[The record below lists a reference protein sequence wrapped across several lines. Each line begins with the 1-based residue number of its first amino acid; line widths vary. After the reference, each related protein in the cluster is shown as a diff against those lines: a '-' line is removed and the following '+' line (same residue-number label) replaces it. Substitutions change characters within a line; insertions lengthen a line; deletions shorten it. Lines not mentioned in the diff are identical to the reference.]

1 MVEKMKAAIVYGK
14 EDVRVEDI
22 PIPQIGDNEVLVK
35 IFYGAICPSDMRYFS
50 GTKVSNTPL
59 VLGHEMSGMITKVGR
74 KVKKFNVDDKVVVNS
89 DYKCN
94 TCYYCK
100 KGEHNFCEN
109 QILSDGGFAQY
120 KAVPVEAIYKI
131 PKYAELLD
139 AALTEPLACVLNG
152 SNRANIKLGSNV
164 AIIGAGPIG
173 LLHLQVAKLKGA
185 LNVVVF
191 EPLDFRREK
200 ALELGASHVF
210 ESYSQD
216 ILPDLIDIIGEKL
229 FDSVIVTIGV
239 KSVMEEVVE
248 LVGKNGTLM
257 YFAGVHPSTPINID
271 PNLIHYRQ
279 ITITGS
285 SDYPLD
291 LFEKSLGLIVSK
303 KILVRPIISDIFEID
318 KANDAFMNSVNKR
331 ALKTVI
337 KMFND

>member
-1 MVEKMKAAIVYGK
+1 MVDKMKAAIIYGK

-22 PIPQIGDNEVLVK
+22 PIPKIEENEVLVK
-35 IFYGAICPSDMRYFS
+35 ISYGAICPSDMRYFNGS
-50 GTKVSNTPL
+50 KVSSIPL
-59 VLGHEMSGMITKVGR
+59 ILGHEISGEIVEVGD
-74 KVKKFNVDDKVVVNS
+74 KVKNFEIGTKVVVNS

-94 TCYYCK
+94 TCHYCK

-120 KAVPVEAIYKI
+120 KAAPQQALYRIPDHTDLLEAS
-131 PKYAELLD
+131 
-139 AALTEPLACVLNG
+139 LTEPLACVLNG
-152 SNRANIKLGSNV
+152 SNRANIKIGSNV

-200 ALELGASHVF
+200 ALELGATHVF
-210 ESYSQD
+210 ESYSRD
-216 ILPDLIDIIGEKL
+216 ILPNIEDAIGKRL

-239 KSVMEEVVE
+239 KKVMEDVVE
-248 LVGKNGTLM
+248 LVGKNGILM
-257 YFAGVHPSTPINID
+257 YFAGVHPPAPINID

-285 SDYPLD
+285 SDYPLE
-291 LFEKSLGLIVSK
+291 LFEKSLDLIASE
-303 KILVRPIISDIFEID
+303 KIKTKPIISDVISID
-318 KANDAFMNSVNKR
+318 NAKDAFMNSVNKN

-337 KMFND
+337 KM